1 MQRKIPSPKGVLEN
15 ALKDV
20 SGSRAGQRRPRRES
34 SSDGHSVPG
43 VEPPPPLIQAE
54 TCGVSQARHY
64 IRAALPLPL
73 WLGLKGVSHVHF
85 FIFKA
90 GQRLDLV

>member
-43 VEPPPPLIQAE
+43 VDPPPPYKLKLA
-54 TCGVSQARHY
+54 VSARHD
-64 IRAALPLPL
+64 ITSELPCPCPS
-73 WLGLKGVSHVHF
+73 GS
-85 FIFKA
+85 A
-90 GQRLDLV
+90 

>member
-1 MQRKIPSPKGVLEN
+1 MR
-15 ALKDV
+15 
-20 SGSRAGQRRPRRES
+20 SRMYQGAEQGRGWPRRES
-34 SSDGHSVPG
+34 SSDVHSVPG
-43 VEPPPPLIQAE
+43 VDPCNRLTPEALIKAE
-54 TCGVSQARHY
+54 TCRVSQARHY